1 MISPGAESFKRG
13 KNKNREIRKNKDIH
27 VQDILPACIVEFL
40 RILSTIKERETNV
53 LQLYLI

>member
-13 KNKNREIRKNKDIH
+13 KNKNRKIWKNKDIH

-40 RILSTIKERETNV
+40 HILSAIKERETSVFNV
-53 LQLYLI
+53 GI